1 MILRLLLPIWEKIMP
16 NSNKVLLELIDLNVA
31 YGDAQALWNI
41 SLTVNEGESVTIIG
55 PNGAGKTTLV
65 NALAGIMPARS
76 GRIILAGHDLT
87 QAPAHQVCS
96 LGVAVV
102 PEGRRLFPQMSVRD
116 NLDMGSYIAKARPFY
131 EETIERVHTI
141 FPLLKERSRQLAGT
155 LSGGEQQMVAIGRA
169 LMARPKLLL
178 LDEPSLGLA
187 PLIVDSIFEVL
198 AEVNNSGVSIL
209 MVEQNVS
216 KALEF
221 AARGYVLEQGRIVQE
236 GAAQTLLRDEHIK
249 RAYLGLKLT
258 KEMNL

>member
-1 MILRLLLPIWEKIMP
+1 MP
-16 NSNKVLLELIDLNVA
+16 GNNKVLLEIGNLNVA

-41 SLTVNEGESVTIIG
+41 SLTVHEGESVTIIG

-65 NALAGIMPARS
+65 NALVGIVPAAS
-76 GRIILAGHDLT
+76 GQIMLGGRDLT
-87 QAPAHQVCS
+87 QLPAHQICG

-102 PEGRRLFPQMSVRD
+102 PEGRRLFTQMSVRD
-116 NLDMGSYIAKARPFY
+116 NLDIGSYIPGARAQHNQM
-131 EETIERVHTI
+131 IEWVYGI
-141 FPLLKERSRQLAGT
+141 FPRLKERAQQLAGT

-187 PLIVDSIFEVL
+187 PVIVDSIFEVL
-198 AEVNNSGVSIL
+198 TEINKAGVSIL

-221 AARGYVLEQGRIVQE
+221 AARGYVLEQGRIVQA
-236 GAAQTLLRDEHIK
+236 GAAEILLGDAHIK
-249 RAYLGLKLT
+249 QAYLGL
-258 KEMNL
+258 

>member
-1 MILRLLLPIWEKIMP
+1 MP
-16 NSNKVLLELIDLNVA
+16 NNRVLLEVIDLNVA

-65 NALAGIMPARS
+65 NALAGIIPTRS
-76 GRIILAGHDLT
+76 GHIILDGRDLT
-87 QAPAHQVCS
+87 QTPAHQVCS

-102 PEGRRLFPQMSVRD
+102 PEGRRLFPHMSVRD
-116 NLDMGSYIAKARPFY
+116 NLYMGSYIPEARAHFDQML
-131 EETIERVHTI
+131 EQVFTI
-141 FPLLKERSRQLAGT
+141 FPRLKERTRQLAGT

-187 PLIVDSIFEVL
+187 PLLVDSIFDVL
-198 AEVNNSGVSIL
+198 TEINASGVSVL

-221 AARGYVLEQGRIVQE
+221 ATRGYVLEQGRIVQA
-236 GAAQTLLRDEHIK
+236 GTVKTLMQDEHV
-249 RAYLGLKLT
+249 RQAYLGLKLT
-258 KEMNL
+258 AAE

>member
-1 MILRLLLPIWEKIMP
+1 MP
-16 NSNKVLLELIDLNVA
+16 NSNKVLLEINNLNVA

-65 NALAGIMPARS
+65 NALAGIIPTRS
-76 GRIILAGHDLT
+76 GHVILDGHDLT
-87 QAPAHQVCS
+87 QLPAHQVCS

-102 PEGRRLFPQMSVRD
+102 PEGRRLFPHMSVRD
-116 NLDMGSYIAKARPFY
+116 NLDMGSYIPNARAHRDAM
-131 EETIERVHTI
+131 IERVYTI
-141 FPLLKERSRQLAGT
+141 FPRLKERARQLAGT

-169 LMARPKLLL
+169 LMAHPKLLL

-187 PLIVDSIFEVL
+187 PLVVDDIFDMLTEINK
-198 AEVNNSGVSIL
+198 AGVSIL

-221 AARGYVLEQGRIVQE
+221 AARGYVLEQGRIVQA
-236 GAAQTLLRDEHIK
+236 GAAETLLRDEHVK
-249 RAYLGLKLT
+249 QAYLGL
-258 KEMNL
+258 

>member
-1 MILRLLLPIWEKIMP
+1 MP
-16 NSNKVLLELIDLNVA
+16 NNNKVLLEINNLNVA

-65 NALAGIMPARS
+65 NALVGIVPTSS
-76 GRIILAGHDLT
+76 GHIMLGGRDLT
-87 QAPAHQVCS
+87 QLPVHQVCG
-96 LGVAVV
+96 LGIAVV
-102 PEGRRLFPQMSVRD
+102 PEGRRLFTQMSVRD
-116 NLDMGSYIAKARPFY
+116 NLDLGAYIPSARAQHN
-131 EETIERVHTI
+131 EMIEWVYAI
-141 FPLLKERSRQLAGT
+141 FPRLKERARQLAGT

-187 PLIVDSIFEVL
+187 PIVVASIFEVL
-198 AEVNNSGVSIL
+198 TEINNAGVSIL

-221 AARGYVLEQGRIVQE
+221 AARGYVLEQGRIVQA
-236 GAAQTLLRDEHIK
+236 GAAETLLRDAYI
-249 RAYLGLKLT
+249 RQAYLGL
-258 KEMNL
+258 

>member
-1 MILRLLLPIWEKIMP
+1 MTQGLLLPIWEKNMP
-16 NSNKVLLELIDLNVA
+16 NSNKVLLEINNLNVA

-41 SLTVNEGESVTIIG
+41 SLRVNEGESVTIIG

-65 NALAGIMPARS
+65 NAVAGIIPTRS
-76 GRIILAGHDLT
+76 GHIILDGHDLT
-87 QAPAHQVCS
+87 QAPAHQVCG

-116 NLDMGSYIAKARPFY
+116 NLDMGSYIPNARAHRD
-131 EETIERVHTI
+131 EMIERVYAI
-141 FPLLKERSRQLAGT
+141 FPRLKERRRQLAAT

-169 LMARPKLLL
+169 LMARPRLLL

-187 PLIVDSIFEVL
+187 PVLVDDIFDVL
-198 AEVNNSGVSIL
+198 TEINKAGVSVL

-221 AARGYVLEQGRIVQE
+221 AARGYVLEQGRIVQA
-236 GAAQTLLRDEHIK
+236 GAAETLLRDEHV
-249 RAYLGLKLT
+249 RQAYLGL
-258 KEMNL
+258 

>member
-1 MILRLLLPIWEKIMP
+1 MP
-16 NSNKVLLELIDLNVA
+16 DSQQVLLEINNLNVA

-65 NALAGIMPARS
+65 NAMAGIIPARS
-76 GRIILAGHDLT
+76 GHILLGERDLT
-87 QAPAHQVCS
+87 QLPAHQVCS
-96 LGVAVV
+96 LGIAVV

-116 NLDMGSYIAKARPFY
+116 NLDMGSYISQARPY
-131 EETIERVHTI
+131 HAEMIERVYTI
-141 FPLLKERSRQLAGT
+141 FPRLKERASQLAGT
-155 LSGGEQQMVAIGRA
+155 LSGGEQQMVAISRA

-187 PLIVDSIFEVL
+187 PLIVDSIFKVL
-198 AEVNNSGVSIL
+198 SEINNAGVSIL

-221 AARGYVLEQGRIVQE
+221 AARGYVLEQGRIVQA
-236 GAAQTLLRDEHIK
+236 GSAASLLHDEHVK
-249 RAYLGLKLT
+249 QAYLGV
-258 KEMNL
+258 

>member
-1 MILRLLLPIWEKIMP
+1 MP
-16 NSNKVLLELIDLNVA
+16 NSAKVLLEVNNLNVA

-65 NALAGIMPARS
+65 NALAGIIPTRS
-76 GRIILAGHDLT
+76 GQIILDGHDLT
-87 QAPAHQVCS
+87 HIPAHQICS
-96 LGVAVV
+96 LGIAVA
-102 PEGRRLFPQMSVRD
+102 PEGRRLFPHMSVRD
-116 NLDMGSYIAKARPFY
+116 NLDIGSYIPSARTY
-131 EETIERVHTI
+131 HDQMIERVHAI
-141 FPLLKERSRQLAGT
+141 FPRLKERSRQLAET

-187 PLIVDSIFEVL
+187 PLIVDDIFEVL
-198 AEVNNSGVSIL
+198 SQINRAGVSIL

-221 AARGYVLEQGRIVQE
+221 AARGYVLEQGRIVQA
-236 GAAQTLLRDEHIK
+236 GAAETLLRDEHIK
-249 RAYLGLKLT
+249 QAYLGL
-258 KEMNL
+258 

>member
-1 MILRLLLPIWEKIMP
+1 MP
-16 NSNKVLLELIDLNVA
+16 HNGTSLLEIAGLNVA
-31 YGDAQALWNI
+31 YGDAQALWDV
-41 SLTVNEGESVTIIG
+41 SLTVDEGERVTIIG

-65 NALAGIMPARS
+65 NTIAGIIPTQS

-87 QAPAHQVCS
+87 DAHSHQVCG

-102 PEGRRLFPQMSVRD
+102 PEGRRLFPKMSVRD
-116 NLDMGSYIAKARPFY
+116 NLDMGAYIPRARPHHN
-131 EETIERVHTI
+131 EMLERVYTI
-141 FPLLKERSRQLAGT
+141 FPRLKERARQLAGT

-187 PLIVDSIFEVL
+187 PLIIDSIFEVL
-198 AEVNNSGVSIL
+198 TEINDAGVSIL

-221 AARGYVLEQGRIVQE
+221 ATRGYVLEQGRIGQE
-236 GAAQTLLRDEHIK
+236 GTAETLLRHEHV
-249 RAYLGLKLT
+249 RQAYLGLSL
-258 KEMNL
+258 EEASP